1 METGSSDV
9 MTSVEGYAM
18 VGFNGVGRW
27 FKSWS
32 ALVFRRRSTFSL
44 SDELIFHMASE
55 WIFRSP
61 RRV

>member
-1 METGSSDV
+1 METSSSGV
-9 MTSVEGYAM
+9 MTSFEGYAT

-44 SDELIFHMASE
+44 SEESILFMASE

>member
-1 METGSSDV
+1 MEIGSSGV
-9 MTSVEGYAM
+9 MISVKGY
-18 VGFNGVGRW
+18 VTVSFNGVGRW

-32 ALVFRRRSTFSL
+32 ASVFRRRSMFSL
-44 SDELIFHMASE
+44 SDESIFCMASE